1 MKQKLTTTSIR
12 SSAINIALLAVLQGC
27 GSSAKAPAPVV
38 TSGPSGRV
46 FSGDLKFYDG
56 SPSLSADGL
65 KLAFESGRLP
75 STPASPILRIFKV
88 NVPSDPSQSTAATDE
103 PTRLTGIDDLTSE
116 ASPVLA
122 PNGNNVAFI
131 GGTSDGAR
139 SSYIT
144 PWAGGSATKF
154 SGNGEMVY
162 SHGFSPDSLLIAY
175 AARNATSG
183 ATSIVVVDASN
194 SATRATL
201 TTGTRNIT
209 SLRWLR
215 AGSGYK
221 LVTVALM
228 ESSGASLTRLE
239 IWTFSNV
246 AGVAAASATTLT
258 DKSVMA
264 ASDDAGR
271 WIAQDGAKIM
281 TVNTLSPAT
290 TRSVSEVGTGA
301 LADRRIFARTDLLLL
316 DPTTSAE
323 SQIDAPVGSAI
334 TAISASTSAT
344 LLVTNETSRCI
355 SGGLPSR
362 VVTMK
367 LTATPNSAT
376 SYERMVVRKTSKELT
391 FDVVG
396 DPCEA
401 SLTGEGVALDLT
413 PGDAIL
419 SDSATTSSMTS
430 AYVSVI
436 TGDPE
441 VIVIRRASGATKA
454 WDASNNKI

>member
-1 MKQKLTTTSIR
+1 MKQKLTTISIR

-27 GSSAKAPAPVV
+27 GSSAKAPPPVV

-46 FSGDLKFYDG
+46 FSGDPKFYDG

-65 KLAFESGRLP
+65 KLAFESGR
-75 STPASPILRIFKV
+75 SSSILRIFKV

-116 ASPVLA
+116 ASPALA

-144 PWAGGSATKF
+144 AWAGGSTTKF
-154 SGNGEMVY
+154 SVDGEMVY
-162 SHGFSPDSLLIAY
+162 SQGFSPDSLLIAY

-183 ATSIVVVDASN
+183 ANSVIVVDAAN

-215 AGSGYK
+215 AASGYK
-221 LVTVALM
+221 LATVALM
-228 ESSGASLTRLE
+228 ESSGASLTRIE
-239 IWTFSNV
+239 TWTFSNV

-258 DKSVMA
+258 DKAVMA

-271 WIAQDGAKIM
+271 WIAQDGTRIM

-301 LADRRIFARTDLLLL
+301 LADRTIFARTDLLLL

-323 SQIDAPVGSAI
+323 SQIDVPVGSAI
-334 TAISASTSAT
+334 TAISASTTAT

-355 SGGLPSR
+355 SGGLPTR
-362 VVTMK
+362 IVAMK

-396 DPCEA
+396 DPCET

-441 VIVIRRASGATKA
+441 VIVIRRAFGTTKA

>member
-1 MKQKLTTTSIR
+1 MKQKLTTISIR
-12 SSAINIALLAVLQGC
+12 SSAINIALVAALQGC
-27 GSSAKAPAPVV
+27 GSSAKAPAPAV

-46 FSGDLKFYDG
+46 FSGDPKFYDG

-65 KLAFESGRLP
+65 KLAFESGR
-75 STPASPILRIFKV
+75 SSSILRIFKV

-103 PTRLTGIDDLTSE
+103 PTRLTGTDDLTSE
-116 ASPVLA
+116 ASPALA

-144 PWAGGSATKF
+144 AWAGGSATKF
-154 SGNGEMVY
+154 SADGEMVY

-183 ATSIVVVDASN
+183 ANSVIVVDAAN
-194 SATRATL
+194 SAARATL
-201 TTGTRNIT
+201 ATGTRNIT

-215 AGSGYK
+215 DLAGPGYK
-221 LVTVALM
+221 LATVALM
-228 ESSGASLTRLE
+228 ESSGASLTRIE
-239 IWTFSNV
+239 TWTFSNV

-258 DKSVMA
+258 DKAVMA

-271 WIAQDGAKIM
+271 WIAQDGTRIM

-355 SGGLPSR
+355 SGGLPTR
-362 VVTMK
+362 IVTMK

-401 SLTGEGVALDLT
+401 SLAGEGVALDLT

-441 VIVIRRASGATKA
+441 VIVIRRAFGTTKA